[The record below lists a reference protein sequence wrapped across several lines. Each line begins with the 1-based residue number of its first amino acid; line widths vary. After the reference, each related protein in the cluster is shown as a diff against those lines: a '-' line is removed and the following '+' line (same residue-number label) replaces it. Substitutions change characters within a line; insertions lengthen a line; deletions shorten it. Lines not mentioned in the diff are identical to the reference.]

1 MPDKELTD
9 EWGRTVEL
17 KLSKEDEAKVTL
29 LARAWEVDGSG
40 VVHRLLEY
48 FESGAGGRDADA
60 PAVSGGAVG
69 VHARYDGHRIDAEF
83 DPASE
88 SVTILAGPAEG
99 RYKSP
104 SGAATAVLQAY
115 NPGVAPHRNGWSFW
129 VVDASGARLQSLRH
143 GQASGHEV

>member
-1 MPDKELTD
+1 MEF
-9 EWGRTVEL
+9 

-29 LARAWEVDGSG
+29 LARAWDVDGGG

-60 PAVSGGAVG
+60 PVVSGGAVG

-129 VVDASGARLQSLRH
+129 VVDASGERLQSIRH
-143 GQASGHEV
+143 GQTSGDEV

>member
-1 MPDKELTD
+1 MEF
-9 EWGRTVEL
+9 

-29 LARAWEVDGSG
+29 LARAWGVDGGG
-40 VVHRLLEY
+40 VVHRLLEH
-48 FESGAGGRDADA
+48 FEGGAGGPMAA
-60 PAVSGGAVG
+60 ASTVAGGAVS
-69 VHARYDGHRIDAEF
+69 VHARYDGHRIAAEF

-129 VVDASGARLQSLRH
+129 VVDASGARLQSLRR

>member
-1 MPDKELTD
+1 MLNE
-9 EWGRTVEL
+9 EVNRRTGAHVEF

-29 LARAWEVDGSG
+29 LARAWGVDGGG
-40 VVHRLLEY
+40 VVHRLLEH
-48 FESGAGGRDADA
+48 FEGGAGGPM
-60 PAVSGGAVG
+60 PAASTVAGGAVG
-69 VHARYDGHRIDAEF
+69 VHARYDGHRIAAEF

-129 VVDASGARLQSLRH
+129 VVDASGARLQSIRH
-143 GQASGHEV
+143 G